1 MAITNS
7 QQAKQII
14 QKNKKIKG
22 QDHMLAYITP
32 NEAEKLMT
40 LGGREVMTK
49 EGIPA
54 YPEWDNYGVSKSD
67 FEKGDFSKSTDKTV
81 RDLATGKTGVSA
93 SELAKRNEAERKEA
107 ERKEAEKKERIK
119 NAKARTKAK
128 KISDKKKFAMINY
141 IDKNLQ
147 KNPHIDAEEIVG
159 MLESQF
165 QQGTNPDGTKSFN
178 FEGPAIDTGFQAGT
192 KYNMPTETQ
201 LGPFNLN
208 DKKIA
213 GVNKGDPLGTK
224 YIDSTPDFST
234 IVTAPLITKFTGLGK
249 PNYNTLL
256 STFNRMETL
265 GNIETKDDLDE
276 YYDDIRKRH
285 ETVGGDGPND
295 PCQGPN
301 PPAYCFSGIRST
313 APETTTPVVE
323 ESATP
328 WRLMNK
334 GGIVRTGFNMGGAQ
348 FTSGENISPGTS
360 STGGVRDDN
369 PFTGGNGGGG
379 GGSGDSGNVTPVVVT
394 PKKVIVPEKSMK
406 EKFFDLI
413 NFGDDEE
420 TTDLDL
426 KETRPADEIQLG
438 TGLVE
443 NTRQNLLDNRKK
455 AEDINE
461 RFAFLKADGGRANFM
476 GGGDTSLQAG
486 APELRLQGDVQPKE
500 NMMMA
505 SNDPMLEE
513 EYEKYVFEMIEQGLE
528 PMSFEQFRA
537 QALSGM
543 AEGGIAGLR
552 QGYIIGGIVKAA
564 KKAVKGVTKT
574 LKKISKSK
582 LGKAA
587 LLGAGIYGLGGGTFF
602 GKSFPGLATSGGFGF
617 GNLKPNI
624 LNYLV
629 GTKGSPGTITSGLF
643 GKGGELSGMGKAA
656 LYGIGSLGLTKLFGQ
671 PEEDED
677 EDYRGEGLDIAGIRR
692 NPYLA
697 MQRSGNP
704 YRLMAK
710 GGKAEPVAKE
720 VMPLLDMGG
729 MEKDYRA
736 NGGFV
741 PIGRMEKADD
751 VPARLSKNEFVF
763 TAEAVRNAG
772 EGDIDKGS
780 EVMYNMMKNLEAGG
794 DVSEE
799 SQGLDGAREMFQ
811 TSQKL
816 EGVM

>member
-54 YPEWDNYGVSKSD
+54 YPEFDNYTESSLKGTSSEGSGLTRSQ
-67 FEKGDFSKSTDKTV
+67 FEGGAYQGTGSGGQNVV
-81 RDLATGKTGVSA
+81 RKYDQPKVIVP
-93 SELAKRNEAERKEA
+93 
-107 ERKEAEKKERIK
+107 EKKP
-119 NAKARTKAK
+119 K
-128 KISDKKKFAMINY
+128 K
-141 IDKNLQ
+141 
-147 KNPHIDAEEIVG
+147 
-159 MLESQF
+159 
-165 QQGTNPDGTKSFN
+165 
-178 FEGPAIDTGFQAGT
+178 T
-192 KYNMPTETQ
+192 KYNTSGGNKFYGIAPAVMNYLGNKAKYSAFGQWNNTMQRKNYLENLKTEDPNEYESVMSD
-201 LGPFNLN
+201 LE
-208 DKKIA
+208 KINA
-213 GVNKGDPLGTK
+213 VEKGVDL
-224 YIDSTPDFST
+224 STH
-234 IVTAPLITKFTGLGK
+234 TKFSDDDPMTMGTDTISYNDLWDDSVKEVLGEG
-249 PNYNTLL
+249 YQ
-256 STFNRMETL
+256 
-265 GNIETKDDLDE
+265 E
-276 YYDDIRKRH
+276 YLKGPPQP
-285 ETVGGDGPND
+285 EGGDGPED
-295 PCQGPN
+295 PCKGPN
-301 PPAYCFSGIRST
+301 PPAYCFAGIRSA
-313 APETTTPVVE
+313 APVEPVVEE

-394 PKKVIVPEKSMK
+394 PKKIVVPEKSMK
-406 EKFFDLI
+406 EKFFDFI
-413 NFGDDEE
+413 NFGDDEDGVTQE
-420 TTDLDL
+420 TVETVLDPKHAENYEKL
-426 KETRPADEIQLG
+426 TTTTSSLVDADPE
-438 TGLVE
+438 
-443 NTRQNLLDNRKK
+443 
-455 AEDINE
+455 
-461 RFAFLKADGGRANFM
+461 LKAALGLAQGGRANFM

-582 LGKAA
+582 VGKAA
-587 LLGAGIYGLGGGTFF
+587 LIGAGLYGLNAAGGLG
-602 GKSFPGLATSGGFGF
+602 
-617 GNLKPNI
+617 
-624 LNYLV
+624 
-629 GTKGSPGTITSGLF
+629 GLF
-643 GKGGELSGMGKAA
+643 GKGSFNPFLKIGAGGTSFSPFGAFANKLGLANISGGLTGLGKGA
-656 LYGIGSLGLTKLFGQ
+656 LYGLGTVGLTKLLGQ
-671 PEEDED
+671 PDDEDED
-677 EDYRGEGLDIAGIRR
+677 EDYRGEGLDIAAIRR
-692 NPYLA
+692 DPYLA

>member
-1 MAITNS
+1 M
-7 QQAKQII
+7 QR
-14 QKNKKIKG
+14 KNY
-22 QDHMLAYITP
+22 L
-32 NEAEKLMT
+32 EKLKT
-40 LGGREVMTK
+40 EDPDEYESVM
-49 EGIPA
+49 
-54 YPEWDNYGVSKSD
+54 SD
-67 FEKGDFSKSTDKTV
+67 LEKINAVEKGVDLSTHTKFSDDDPMTMGTDTISYN
-81 RDLATGKTGVSA
+81 DLWDDQVKQVLGKG
-93 SELAKRNEAERKEA
+93 
-107 ERKEAEKKERIK
+107 
-119 NAKARTKAK
+119 
-128 KISDKKKFAMINY
+128 Y
-141 IDKNLQ
+141 Q
-147 KNPHIDAEEIVG
+147 KY
-159 MLESQF
+159 L
-165 QQGTNPDGTKSFN
+165 
-178 FEGPAIDTGFQAGT
+178 EGPPQ
-192 KYNMPTETQ
+192 PE
-201 LGPFNLN
+201 
-208 DKKIA
+208 
-213 GVNKGDPLGTK
+213 
-224 YIDSTPDFST
+224 
-234 IVTAPLITKFTGLGK
+234 
-249 PNYNTLL
+249 
-256 STFNRMETL
+256 
-265 GNIETKDDLDE
+265 
-276 YYDDIRKRH
+276 
-285 ETVGGDGPND
+285 GGDGPED
-295 PCQGPN
+295 PCKGPN
-301 PPAYCFSGIRST
+301 PPAYCFAGIRSA
-313 APETTTPVVE
+313 APVEPVVEE

-334 GGIVRTGFNMGGAQ
+334 GGIVRTGFNPGGPAGGA
-348 FTSGENISPGTS
+348 SA
-360 STGGVRDDN
+360 
-369 PFTGGNGGGG
+369 GGNYGGNVNPDQKYAGKTFEERFGGNGGG

-394 PKKVIVPEKSMK
+394 PKKIVVPEKSMK
-406 EKFFDLI
+406 EKFFDFI
-413 NFGDDEE
+413 NFGDDEDGVTQE
-420 TTDLDL
+420 TVSTILDPKHAENYKKLTTQTNSLVNEDL
-426 KETRPADEIQLG
+426 KKDLG
-438 TGLVE
+438 LA
-443 NTRQNLLDNRKK
+443 Q
-455 AEDINE
+455 
-461 RFAFLKADGGRANFM
+461 GGRANFM

-582 LGKAA
+582 VGKAA
-587 LLGAGIYGLGGGTFF
+587 LIGAGLYGLNAAGGLG
-602 GKSFPGLATSGGFGF
+602 
-617 GNLKPNI
+617 
-624 LNYLV
+624 
-629 GTKGSPGTITSGLF
+629 GLF
-643 GKGGELSGMGKAA
+643 GKGSFNPFLKIGAGGTSFSPFGAFANKLGLANISGGLTGLGKGA
-656 LYGIGSLGLTKLFGQ
+656 LYGLGTVGLTKLLGQ

-677 EDYRGEGLDIAGIRR
+677 EDYRGEGLDIAAIRR
-692 NPYLA
+692 DPYLA

>member
-7 QQAKQII
+7 QQYKQLM
-14 QKNKKIKG
+14 QKGGRIGLRGGGQDAATESFAVSLGGGGKKG
-22 QDHMLAYITP
+22 QAYADKVGSQYGFQ
-32 NEAEKLMT
+32 NET
-40 LGGREVMTK
+40 GGGHRS
-49 EGIPA
+49 
-54 YPEWDNYGVSKSD
+54 PEQVK
-67 FEKGDFSKSTDKTV
+67 
-81 RDLATGKTGVSA
+81 RDIKNRTQAQKD
-93 SELAKRNEAERKEA
+93 EIN
-107 ERKEAEKKERIK
+107 RKEAEKRERIK
-119 NAKARTKAK
+119 NAKARAKAK

-213 GVNKGDPLGTK
+213 GVNKGDPLSTK

-234 IVTAPLITKFTGLGK
+234 IVTAPLVTKFTGLGE

-334 GGIVRTGFNMGGAQ
+334 GGIVRTGFNPGGPAGGA
-348 FTSGENISPGTS
+348 SA
-360 STGGVRDDN
+360 
-369 PFTGGNGGGG
+369 GGNYGGNVNPDQEYAGKTFEERFGGNGGG

-394 PKKVIVPEKSMK
+394 PKKIVVPEKSMK
-406 EKFFDLI
+406 EKFFDFI

-552 QGYIIGGIVKAA
+552 QGYIVGGIVKAA
-564 KKAVKGVTKT
+564 KKAVKGISKT
-574 LKKISKSK
+574 IKKISKSK

-629 GTKGSPGTITSGLF
+629 GTKGSPSTITSGLF

-656 LYGIGSLGLTKLFGQ
+656 LYGIGSLGLTKFLGQ

-736 NGGFV
+736 DGGFV

-799 SQGLDGAREMFQ
+799 TQGLDGAREMFQ

>member
-1 MAITNS
+1 
-7 QQAKQII
+7 
-14 QKNKKIKG
+14 
-22 QDHMLAYITP
+22 
-32 NEAEKLMT
+32 
-40 LGGREVMTK
+40 
-49 EGIPA
+49 
-54 YPEWDNYGVSKSD
+54 
-67 FEKGDFSKSTDKTV
+67 
-81 RDLATGKTGVSA
+81 
-93 SELAKRNEAERKEA
+93 
-107 ERKEAEKKERIK
+107 
-119 NAKARTKAK
+119 
-128 KISDKKKFAMINY
+128 
-141 IDKNLQ
+141 
-147 KNPHIDAEEIVG
+147 
-159 MLESQF
+159 
-165 QQGTNPDGTKSFN
+165 
-178 FEGPAIDTGFQAGT
+178 
-192 KYNMPTETQ
+192 
-201 LGPFNLN
+201 
-208 DKKIA
+208 
-213 GVNKGDPLGTK
+213 
-224 YIDSTPDFST
+224 
-234 IVTAPLITKFTGLGK
+234 
-249 PNYNTLL
+249 
-256 STFNRMETL
+256 
-265 GNIETKDDLDE
+265 
-276 YYDDIRKRH
+276 
-285 ETVGGDGPND
+285 
-295 PCQGPN
+295 
-301 PPAYCFSGIRST
+301 
-313 APETTTPVVE
+313 
-323 ESATP
+323 
-328 WRLMNK
+328 MNK

-413 NFGDDEE
+413 NFGDDEDGVTQE
-420 TTDLDL
+420 TVSTILDPKHAENYKKLTTQTNSLITEDL
-426 KETRPADEIQLG
+426 KKDLG
-438 TGLVE
+438 LA
-443 NTRQNLLDNRKK
+443 Q
-455 AEDINE
+455 
-461 RFAFLKADGGRANFM
+461 GGRANFM